1 MCIYLSVFGYRKK
14 ERKKKV
20 EKGLLDKRKNLV
32 DELNSDPVVEDD
44 RNSAVSFSSFVL
56 QRDQRAYH
64 FSSNSRWTVV
74 LPNVAQILRG

>member
-14 ERKKKV
+14 ITKKV
-20 EKGLLDKRKNLV
+20 GKGLLDKRKNLV
-32 DELNSDPVVEDD
+32 DELNIDPVVEDD

-64 FSSNSRWTVV
+64 FSSN
-74 LPNVAQILRG
+74 A